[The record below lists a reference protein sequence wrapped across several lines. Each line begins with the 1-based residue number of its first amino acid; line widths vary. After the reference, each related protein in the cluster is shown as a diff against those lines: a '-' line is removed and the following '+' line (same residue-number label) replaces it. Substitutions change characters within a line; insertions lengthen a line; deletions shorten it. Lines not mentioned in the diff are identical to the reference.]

1 MGIAM
6 GKADSYSSLFW
17 LVVSVLICVHAVQLG
32 VGKLSDPGSGFV
44 FLFSGLV
51 IGIFS
56 LMSFVLSVR
65 EKGEESPSSFKNV
78 HWGKF
83 MLTLFYILLYGVFL
97 ERLGFLLSTFL
108 LLALLLRT
116 IESKRW
122 YVILLVALGGAW
134 GTYGIF
140 ELWLHSRLPRGIF
153 GF

>member
-1 MGIAM
+1 M
-6 GKADSYSSLFW
+6 GKAGSYSSMFW
-17 LVVSVLICVHAVQLG
+17 LVVSVLICVHAGQLG
-32 VGKLSDPGSGFV
+32 IGKLSDPGSGFV

-56 LMSFVLSVR
+56 LMSFLLSFR
-65 EKGEESPSSFKNV
+65 EKGEGALSSFRNV
-78 HWGKF
+78 HWGKL
-83 MLTLFYILLYGVFL
+83 MLALLYILLYGVLL

-122 YVILLVALGGAW
+122 YVIFLVALGGAW
-134 GTYGIF
+134 GTYAIF
-140 ELWLHSRLPRGIF
+140 ELWLHSRLPRGFI

>member
-1 MGIAM
+1 MAIEM

-17 LVVSVLICVHAVQLG
+17 LVVSGLICFHALQLG
-32 VGKLSDPGSGFV
+32 VGTLSDPGSGFV
-44 FLFSGLV
+44 FIFSGLV

-56 LMSFVLSVR
+56 LMNFVLSIR
-65 EKGEESPSSFKNV
+65 GKNEGAFSPFKNV
-78 HWGKF
+78 HWGKL
-83 MLTLFYILLYGVFL
+83 MLDLGYILLYGVLL

-108 LLALLLRT
+108 LLGLLLRT

-122 YVILLVALGGAW
+122 YVILLVALGGAG

-140 ELWLHSRLPRGIF
+140 ELWLHSRLPRGVF